1 MAKAKPRKQT
11 RGKRRRL
18 NLRRLLVCG
27 LVVIGLMGGVSL
39 VHRFSPPETQERI
52 ESVTLNVI
60 DLVRENRSMPRELV
74 FWLDLL
80 SDKIPLARG
89 KTVAPGV
96 TIASDT
102 MVLGG
107 TPASAESL
115 EFLENKGYLAGYDDN
130 RRNPAWVAYRVF
142 PPKYKSG
149 KRPDKFEPDL
159 RTRAKVK
166 TSAYRNSGYDRGH
179 MAPNRA
185 IAVCYGTEAQ
195 VETFLM
201 SNVTPQLH
209 GLNAAF
215 WEAMEARVIER
226 YTRRFGQVW
235 VMCGP
240 VYDADK
246 TPRQIGSGV
255 TVPDAFF
262 LIISTHEKDSSSKD
276 ITDTGLMRTKAF
288 LVPHREI
295 SAKDDPSKYLVG
307 VREIERRTGLD
318 FFPLLSSEVQDALEP
333 EAAKRA
339 W

>member
-1 MAKAKPRKQT
+1 MA
-11 RGKRRRL
+11 RGKSRKKTRNRGRM
-18 NLRRLLVCG
+18 NLRRLIVCG
-27 LVVIGLMGGVSL
+27 LVVFGLLGGVAIW
-39 VHRFSPPETQERI
+39 HRLAPPATRERI

-60 DLVRENRSMPRELV
+60 DLARENRSMPRELV

-96 TIASDT
+96 TIESDL

-107 TPASAESL
+107 TPASPEPL
-115 EFLENKGYLAGYDDN
+115 DFLQNKGYLAGYDN
-130 RRNPAWVAYRVF
+130 NHRNPAWVAYRVF

-149 KRPDKFEPDL
+149 RRPDKFEPDP
-159 RTRAKVK
+159 RTRAKVRS
-166 TSAYRNSGYDRGH
+166 SAYSNSGYDRGH

-185 IAVCYGTEAQ
+185 IAVCHGGEAQ

-201 SNVTPQLH
+201 SNVVPQLH

-240 VYDADK
+240 VYEAGK
-246 TPRQIGSGV
+246 TPVKIGSDV
-255 TVPDAFF
+255 SVPDAFF
-262 LIISTHEKDSSSKD
+262 LIISTHEKDASNKD
-276 ITDTGLMRTKAF
+276 ITDTGLMRTEAF
-288 LVPHREI
+288 LVPHRAI
-295 SAKDDPSKYLVG
+295 AAKEAPSKYLAS
-307 VREIERRTGLD
+307 VREIEQRTGLD
-318 FFPLLSSEVQDALEP
+318 FFPLFSSEVQDALESEP
-333 EAAKRA
+333 AKRA